1 MCILSLTVSSQFTI
15 AAKDHFFLFHF
26 KVMSFMGFCSEPK
39 RAIKQ
44 TKTKLNKVEQ
54 IQVNQMK
61 I

>member
-1 MCILSLTVSSQFTI
+1 
-15 AAKDHFFLFHF
+15 
-26 KVMSFMGFCSEPK
+26 MGFCSEPK

-44 TKTKLNKVEQ
+44 AKTKLNKVEQ

>member
-1 MCILSLTVSSQFTI
+1 
-15 AAKDHFFLFHF
+15 
-26 KVMSFMGFCSEPK
+26 MSFMGFCSEPK